1 MASSLRYELTCRKVK
16 SEAVNCKTEMRL
28 SVRKKKNR
36 KQDPKEMVDSKVL
49 SDDT

>member
-28 SVRKKKNR
+28 SVRKKKKE
-36 KQDPKEMVDSKVL
+36 KQKTRSKRDGGFE
-49 SDDT
+49 SAQ